1 MDVSPLLILAG
12 LVATPG
18 SGFVAPGFT
27 PDGRAMQVQA
37 ERRVLAVN
45 RED

>member
-12 LVATPG
+12 NAL

-27 PDGRAMQVQA
+27 PDGRALQVQ
-37 ERRVLAVN
+37 RDVRVLNVN